1 MHNDERR
8 NVLRAV
14 LAAGCTLGVRGVWAA
29 ERTPPI
35 AQKPAP
41 APGSKLS
48 KAQAQYQDQPKGDQM
63 CANGV
68 QFVPASSTCRVVEG
82 KVSPQ
87 GWSILWAKKA

>member
-1 MHNDERR
+1 MAMHSDERR

-14 LAAGCTLGVRGVWAA
+14 FAAACALGVVPGVWAA
-29 ERTPPI
+29 ERT

-41 APGSKLS
+41 APGGKLS

-63 CANGV
+63 CANCL
-68 QFVPASSTCRVVEG
+68 QFIPASSTCRVVEG